1 MIDITPLCMAVM
13 ALAAVVITLYL
24 VPWIK
29 SKTTKE
35 QRESI
40 NALVK
45 IAVQAAEQIFAGT
58 GRGEEKKAYVMDF
71 LAKKNL
77 KIDMAELDKL
87 IEAAVLAVNKGVL

>member
-45 IAVQAAEQIFAGT
+45 IAVQAAEQIFAGA

>member
-1 MIDITPLCMAVM
+1 MDITPLCMAVM

-45 IAVQAAEQIFAGT
+45 IAVQAAEQIFAGA

>member
-40 NALVK
+40 NVLVK